1 MHEKSTPGTDQL
13 ISEIRHLVRMLIEQ
27 NKPSNYPTHNL
38 DHFSVEEVSAILGCS
53 QNSVRNIIRDNELK
67 TFKYKSILRIRKSH
81 LERFINKHT
90 A

>member
-1 MHEKSTPGTDQL
+1 MQDKSTLPDQL
-13 ISEIRHLVRMLIEQ
+13 LLEIQNLVRMLIEQ

-38 DHFSVEEVSAILGCS
+38 DHFSIEEVAAILGCH

-67 TFKYKSILRIRKSH
+67 TFKYKSIVRIRKVY
-81 LERFINKHT
+81 LEKFINKNT